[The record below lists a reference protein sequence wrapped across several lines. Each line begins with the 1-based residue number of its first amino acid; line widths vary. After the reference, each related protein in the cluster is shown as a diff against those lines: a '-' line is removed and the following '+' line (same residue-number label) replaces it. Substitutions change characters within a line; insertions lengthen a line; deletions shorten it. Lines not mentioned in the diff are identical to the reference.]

1 MRREGGREIQI
12 HGPCCI
18 SVTAPERLVRPDTP
32 ALLREAGANVFAI
45 DEALSAAGEATP
57 EAQGEP
63 AGRPDQ
69 ARG

>member
-1 MRREGGREIQI
+1 
-12 HGPCCI
+12 
-18 SVTAPERLVRPDTP
+18 VRPDTP